1 MMKTMK
7 YIPFIVAVWALIATT
22 ACTTDDMGTSKGYL
36 KDGNV
41 VTVMGRITR
50 FKDYE
55 VNNRAAKQGDEGK
68 ITSMALAIF
77 PVTETNGVASLDGDC
92 VYYNY
97 SADGSELLFTIDR
110 SSDETNFEL
119 DKRYVMYVFANI
131 PGMASFG
138 VGSSLEEML
147 KVTTNIESLDIP
159 TNGFPMV
166 GSLGDTFST
175 TFEKDNQTFVLSP
188 TENGELVAPKVNGQ
202 SQNLLT
208 IPMKAMY
215 AKMNFIITV
224 RPDQTVEGNYSPE
237 FTLTDYKVCDVPVSV
252 DCNNAT
258 NETNV
263 NESLD
268 GLSITGNLSASGANT
283 IKFSFYLPEQLL
295 EPDTS
300 SDNYGYPF
308 GKGSELREED
318 KVYRQRYKSK
328 LLGDGQKAAHIVIS
342 GRYRDHQ
349 NHYYDVDYTI
359 YLGKDNYG
367 DFNIERNCEYNNYIT
382 IRGILTSADASNNG
396 NAISIDHRVNVE
408 RTQPAI
414 ISLRREVLL
423 DSHFEV
429 RPLRVRSTGIDSDN
443 INAVMVEVLEPNLTK
458 WVRIE
463 RSFGDGTADGSPT
476 NDKGKSI
483 YINEDEDEDANDASY
498 GKRRYFTYNLVNGLD
513 TDGTTP
519 DSSGNSLVNST
530 QVIVPL
536 GGGGDCVWIYVDECL
551 ETGDEVRS
559 GAVKVTYGNGTTI
572 DNFVATTN
580 QAYPPVEYT
589 ISQRKLFQVTYD
601 NRTYNIEYQ
610 EEYLHNFD
618 ADEDYGQTEYEGM
631 MWGLNGIQLSYD
643 HQAIS
648 FNDGLS
654 DWLTSGVR
662 PYYDFY
668 ISKYDATD
676 ATSSGGTLHSYEGY
690 DFCKEI
696 IQVVNGE
703 GKHDTDSDN
712 NIDVLQLNEQPRS
725 AIEYCYNKNKRNA
738 NGQVVWLNSDETTYN
753 QSQLNWYLPAID
765 EMEDIIVSEY
775 GNSGMKTYSRFLDF
789 QNKYYWS
796 SQPAFIKNFAYY
808 QGIINSRDK
817 WGAMY
822 IDNVNNARATKVN
835 YSADNGFDYARSGI
849 NLIKDDAGNDVYYK
863 AWHYVLGGI
872 FGTNTYDPE
881 DGTVTI
887 DDRITITLQEISTQA
902 QPGYKARNS
911 MARVRCVR
919 KLQ

>member
-1 MMKTMK
+1 MMKMMK

-36 KDGNV
+36 KDGDV

-119 DKRYVMYVFANI
+119 DKRYAMYVFANI

-138 VGSSLEEML
+138 VDSSLEDML

-188 TENGELVAPKVNGQ
+188 TENGELVAPKVDGQ

-215 AKMNFIITV
+215 AKMNFTITV

-252 DCNNAT
+252 DCNNTT
-258 NETNV
+258 NATNV

-295 EPDTS
+295 EPETS
-300 SDNYGYPF
+300 SADYVYPF

-328 LLGDGQKAAHIVIS
+328 LLDEEQKAAHIVIS

-349 NHYYDVDYTI
+349 NHYYDVNYTI

-367 DFNIERNCEYNNYIT
+367 DFNIERNSEYNNYIT
-382 IRGILTSADASNNG
+382 IRGILTSADASNNED
-396 NAISIDHRVNVE
+396 AISIDHRVNVE

-429 RPLRVRSTGIDSDN
+429 RPLRIRSTGIDSD
-443 INAVMVEVLEPNLTK
+443 INAVMVEVLEPNSTD

-483 YINEDEDEDANDASY
+483 YINEDPNDASY
-498 GKRRYFTYNLVNGLD
+498 GKRRYFTYNLVNGLA
-513 TDGTTP
+513 TDGTTQ
-519 DSSGNSLVNST
+519 DTSGSSLVNST
-530 QVIVPL
+530 KVIVPL
-536 GGGGDCVWIYVDECL
+536 EGGGDCVWIYVDECL

-631 MWGLNGIQLSYD
+631 TWGLPGLQLSYD
-643 HQAIS
+643 YPAIS
-648 FNDGLS
+648 FGNAIQDAF
-654 DWLTSGVR
+654 TSGKKAN
-662 PYYDFY
+662 YDFY
-668 ISKYDATD
+668 VNKHDGDA
-676 ATSSGGTLHSYEGY
+676 SGTKRNRVGY
-690 DFCKEI
+690 DFTSEI
-696 IQVVNGE
+696 IHEVNGAS
-703 GKHDTDSDN
+703 GNDTDDSN
-712 NIDVLQLNEQPRS
+712 NIDVLALNQQPKS
-725 AIEYCYNKNKRNA
+725 AVEYCYNKNKRNA
-738 NGQVVWLNSDETTYN
+738 NGQVVWQNSDETYN
-753 QSQLNWYLPAID
+753 QSQFNWYLPAID
-765 EMEDIIVSEY
+765 EMEDIMMSKY
-775 GNSGMKTYSRFLDF
+775 DNNTLDTYARFLDF
-789 QNKYYWS
+789 QNKFYWS
-796 SQPAFIKNFAYY
+796 SQPAYIRNYAFYHGLFTGDSEGAYY
-808 QGIINSRDK
+808 TDDVD
-817 WGAMY
+817 Y
-822 IDNVNNARATKVN
+822 ARATRVN
-835 YSADNGFDYARSGI
+835 YVDDNYDYAKSGV
-849 NLIKDDAGNDVYYK
+849 KD
-863 AWHYVLGGI
+863 
-872 FGTNTYDPE
+872 NTYYSGWYHYEYGFFENDGMVY
-881 DGTVTI
+881 DGTFNHGNLKP
-887 DDRITITLQEISTQA
+887 TLGPVQREE
-902 QPGYKARNS
+902 GNKARNS

>member
-295 EPDTS
+295 QPETTS
-300 SDNYGYPF
+300 AGYQYPF

-349 NHYYDVDYTI
+349 NHYYNVDYTI

-382 IRGILTSADASNNG
+382 IRGILTSADASNNED
-396 NAISIDHRVNVE
+396 AISIDHRVNVE

-429 RPLRVRSTGIDSDN
+429 RPLRIRSTDIDSD
-443 INAVMVEVLEPNLTK
+443 INAVMVEVLEPNSTD

-463 RSFGDGTADGSPT
+463 RSFGDGTA
-476 NDKGKSI
+476 KGESI
-483 YINEDEDEDANDASY
+483 YIDENPNDASY
-498 GKRRYFTYNLVNGLD
+498 GKRRYFTYNLVNGLA
-513 TDGTTP
+513 TDGTTQ
-519 DSSGNSLVNST
+519 DTSGSSLVNST
-530 QVIVPL
+530 KVIVPL
-536 GGGGDCVWIYVDECL
+536 EGGGDCVWIYVDECL

-618 ADEDYGQTEYEGM
+618 ADADYGQTEYEGM
-631 MWGLNGIQLSYD
+631 TWGLPGLQLSYD
-643 HQAIS
+643 YPAIS
-648 FNDGLS
+648 FGNAIQDAF
-654 DWLTSGVR
+654 TSGEKAN
-662 PYYDFY
+662 YDFY
-668 ISKYDATD
+668 VNKHDGDA
-676 ATSSGGTLHSYEGY
+676 SGTKRNRVGY
-690 DFCKEI
+690 DFTSEI
-696 IQVVNGE
+696 IHEVNGQS
-703 GKHDTDSDN
+703 GNDKDDSN
-712 NIDVLQLNEQPRS
+712 NIDVLALNQQPKS
-725 AIEYCYNKNKRNA
+725 AVEYCYNKNKRNA
-738 NGQVVWLNSDETTYN
+738 NGQVVWQNSDETYN
-753 QSQLNWYLPAID
+753 QSQFNWYLPAID
-765 EMEDIIVSEY
+765 EMEDIMMSKY
-775 GNSGMKTYSRFLDF
+775 DNNTLDTYARFLDF
-789 QNKYYWS
+789 QNKFYWS
-796 SQPAFIKNFAYY
+796 SQPAYIRNYAFYHGFLTGDSEGAYY
-808 QGIINSRDK
+808 TDDVD
-817 WGAMY
+817 Y
-822 IDNVNNARATKVN
+822 ARATRVN
-835 YSADNGFDYARSGI
+835 YVDDNYDYAKSGV
-849 NLIKDDAGNDVYYK
+849 KD
-863 AWHYVLGGI
+863 
-872 FGTNTYDPE
+872 NTYYSGWYHYEYLLWENDGMVY
-881 DGTVTI
+881 DGTFNHGNLKP
-887 DDRITITLQEISTQA
+887 TLGPVQREE
-902 QPGYKARNS
+902 GNKARNS

>member
-429 RPLRVRSTGIDSDN
+429 RPLRVRASGISGIGD
-443 INAVMVEVLEPNLTK
+443 INAVKVEVVDPETTR
-458 WVRIE
+458 WMRIE
-463 RSFGDGTADGSPT
+463 RSFGDGSADGSPT
-476 NDKGKSI
+476 NDNKESKESI
-483 YINEDEDEDANDASY
+483 YIDEDANDASY

-589 ISQRKLFQVTYD
+589 INQRKLFQVTYD

-618 ADEDYGQTEYEGM
+618 ADADYGQTEYEGM
-631 MWGLNGIQLSYD
+631 TWGLPGLQLSYD
-643 HQAIS
+643 YPAIS
-648 FNDGLS
+648 FGNAIQDAF
-654 DWLTSGVR
+654 TSGKKAN
-662 PYYDFY
+662 YDFY
-668 ISKYDATD
+668 VNKHDGDA
-676 ATSSGGTLHSYEGY
+676 SGTKRNRVGY
-690 DFCKEI
+690 DFTSEI
-696 IQVVNGE
+696 IHEVNGAS
-703 GKHDTDSDN
+703 GNDTDDSN
-712 NIDVLQLNEQPRS
+712 NIDVLALNQQPKS
-725 AIEYCYNKNKRNA
+725 AVEYCYNKNKRNA
-738 NGQVVWLNSDETTYN
+738 NGQVVWQNSDETYN
-753 QSQLNWYLPAID
+753 QSQFNWYLPAID
-765 EMEDIIVSEY
+765 EMEDIMMSKY
-775 GNSGMKTYSRFLDF
+775 DNNTLDTYARFLDF
-789 QNKYYWS
+789 QNKFYWS
-796 SQPAFIKNFAYY
+796 SQPAYIRNYAFYYGPLTGDSEGAYY
-808 QGIINSRDK
+808 TDDVD
-817 WGAMY
+817 Y
-822 IDNVNNARATKVN
+822 ARATRVN
-835 YSADNGFDYARSGI
+835 YVDDNYDYAKSGV
-849 NLIKDDAGNDVYYK
+849 KD
-863 AWHYVLGGI
+863 
-872 FGTNTYDPE
+872 NTYYSGWYHYEYLLWENDGMVY
-881 DGTVTI
+881 DGTFNHGNLKP
-887 DDRITITLQEISTQA
+887 TLGPVQREE
-902 QPGYKARNS
+902 GNKARNS